1 MGAAMAE
8 IENSATP
15 AGEDIATESAV
26 LQQVLDLYPAQV
38 TYGELLREVAGQL
51 AEFDERDAV
60 ERAVRDLV
68 GAGLLHRHDEF
79 IMPSRAALRFNQLL
93 DL

>member
-8 IENSATP
+8 MENSRTP
-15 AGEDIATESAV
+15 AAEDTATESAV
-26 LQQVLDLYPAQV
+26 LQQVLDLYPTQV
-38 TYGELLREVAGQL
+38 TYAELLREVAGQF
-51 AEFDERDAV
+51 AEFGERDAI

-68 GAGLLHRHDEF
+68 GVGLLHRHDDF
-79 IMPSRAALRFNQLL
+79 IMPSRAALRFNELL